1 MNEASFLPAS
11 FAIASATASP
21 MLFAGADAADDS
33 DVAVVATAVVAPME
47 RSRSSLS
54 EGGRD
59 VVRASAARSRRED
72 RYDEAAPT
80 RVDGDDDDD
89 EDRATTVGSDLLP
102 SRLGTIDDGDNDDDD
117 EGEDE
122 DDRLFHIVMA
132 ISEDEAP
139 RRDAREFAAA
149 AAWAAREDIFLS
161 LSPK

>member
-1 MNEASFLPAS
+1 
-11 FAIASATASP
+11 

-59 VVRASAARSRRED
+59 EVRASAARSRRED

-102 SRLGTIDDGDNDDDD
+102 SRLGTIDSGDNDDDDD

-132 ISEDEAP
+132 VSEEEAT